1 MTHEQAGRLAVE
13 HGGIANEHVSRQTTL
28 IVVGEEGWPL
38 DDDGEPSVKF
48 QQAERWRS
56 EGASIRFLTETE
68 WLKLLGHP
76 QERDE
81 AHRLY
86 TPAMLAQLLDVS
98 VPVIRGWERAGLIR
112 PVKRVYRLPYFDFQE
127 VTSARRLSELM
138 QAGVSRKSL
147 EAGLRRLPS
156 VQRGD
161 NRPLEQ
167 LEILARHSRV
177 VVRDRHGLVDPARS
191 QRVFDFEVA
200 AEAPTT
206 PATEQRE
213 EEDDLPATIRFEPR
227 KEAVESR
234 TPRDWFDI
242 GCRLYDEGQVQEA
255 VEAYRMSLMSEPR
268 APETQFHL
276 AECLYRLNNT
286 RGALERYYT
295 TVEQDHE
302 YVEAWT
308 QIGCLHRE
316 LGEPQSA
323 LVAFEIALDVHAE
336 YPDAHFHKAETL
348 AELGRGDEAIPHWTE
363 YLRQHSRGPSADIA
377 RQRLEALD
385 GVPSPGH

>member
-1 MTHEQAGRLAVE
+1 MTHDEAARLAVE
-13 HGGIANEHVSRQTTL
+13 HGGTPHEHVSRQTTL
-28 IVVGEEGWPL
+28 LVVGEEGWPL
-38 DDDGEPSVKF
+38 DDNGEPSVKF
-48 QQAERWRS
+48 QQAERWRA
-56 EGASIRFLTETE
+56 EGAQIRFLTETE

-86 TPAMLAQLLDVS
+86 TPAMLSQLLDVS

-127 VTSARRLSELM
+127 VTSARKLSDLL

-147 EAGLRRLPS
+147 EEGLQRLPS

-161 NRPLEQ
+161 LRPLEQ
-167 LEILARHSRV
+167 LEILARHCRV
-177 VVRDRHGLVDPARS
+177 VVRDRHGLVDPARN
-191 QRVFDFEVA
+191 QRVFDFDGCTE
-200 AEAPTT
+200 T
-206 PATEQRE
+206 PAPETEDETVAE
-213 EEDDLPATIRFEPR
+213 EATPATIRFEPR
-227 KEAVESR
+227 KEAVEAR
-234 TPRDWFDI
+234 TSRDWFDV
-242 GCRLYDEGQVQEA
+242 GCRLYDEGRVQEA
-255 VEAYRMSLMSEPR
+255 IEAYRMSLMNEPR

-286 RGALERYYT
+286 RGALERYYM

-348 AELGRGDEAIPHWTE
+348 AELGRPAEAVPHWTE
-363 YLRQHSRGPSADIA
+363 YLRRHSRGPSADIA
-377 RQRLEALD
+377 RQQLEAAL
-385 GVPSPGH
+385 GSGLNH